1 MKKIIIFVCMF
12 TFIFIGVRSV
22 AISNEGEA
30 YINSVYTDM
39 LEQIKEDSDIEE
51 MNFNNSFYRYSYDIN
66 DPEKPFADHFS
77 DEFGFWFYL
86 NDEGCYSTYWFDN
99 SLNKWVPSGESHI
112 ERFVDKDGVE
122 LNLTCSLNGF
132 MEFAEN
138 KFDGDIDE
146 LKITSRGFGNEYAT
160 YIYFTSNDAAY
171 VIPLALQAEI
181 SCGLVSGEI
190 YDAEVAK
197 KMFDDT
203 IVYSDEPVGG
213 GTATDTAEPEALT
226 QQNVADKA
234 EKQET
239 SSVDK
244 KEDNLLPDSPENTTD
259 YTVYIAVGVGVLV
272 LAAAVVTLAL
282 LKKKR

>member
-1 MKKIIIFVCMF
+1 MF
-12 TFIFIGVRSV
+12 TFLLTGVCSA
-22 AISNEGEA
+22 AISLEGEQL
-30 YINSVYTDM
+30 INDEYLDM
-39 LEQIKEDSDIEE
+39 LETVKKDTGAQDI
-51 MNFNNSFYRYSYDIN
+51 NFDNSFHNYSYD
-66 DPEKPFADHFS
+66 DVDLDLSKPFGEHLYD
-77 DEFGFWFYL
+77 DNNLNYWLVPNGNQTREFVYVTELG
-86 NDEGCYSTYWFDN
+86 
-99 SLNKWVPSGESHI
+99 KWVEY
-112 ERFVDKDGVE
+112 ENRFFNTAFVDKDGKE
-122 LNLTCSLNGF
+122 LNITCSLNGF

-203 IVYSDEPVGG
+203 IVYSDDPVGG
-213 GTATDTAEPEALT
+213 GTATDIAEPEILT

-244 KEDNLLPDSPENTTD
+244 KEDNLLPDSPENTND
-259 YTVYIAVGVGVLV
+259 YTVYIAIGVGVLV